1 MKGLLSR
8 LPPILLFGFLALGP
22 SACTVIRGALSSE
35 KREIYKYHAEFGAG
49 DPQFRRSLDTMNS
62 TMVGGNSAVLLKN
75 GDEIFPAMTQEIR
88 QARTSVNLESYIFQ
102 PDAAGRQFADAMM
115 DAARR
120 GVEVRL
126 LIDAY
131 GGKLGDLEEPL
142 KQAGVKVR
150 EYRPIRLFSIYK
162 IGKRTHRKLLIV
174 DGRIGFTGGLGIDKR
189 WLGNARTTQEWR
201 DTQVRVEGP
210 VVAQLQAIFT
220 EDWTYT
226 TGEILAG
233 DRFFPKIAAAGTVEA
248 EAVKVSRGDAS
259 SLPKMLYY
267 LAIQSAQKSIRIQN
281 AYFLPDDQTREALVR
296 AVKRGVDVQVM
307 VPGTHIDLP
316 MVRLSSRLHYGP
328 LLEAGVKIYEYQPTM
343 LHNKTFTVD
352 GIFST
357 IGSINFDQ
365 RSMGKNAEESLAF
378 YDRDFTGKIEEMF
391 NDDLKQCREV
401 THSRWKHRGLAARI
415 SELIFWIWEPYY

>member
-1 MKGLLSR
+1 VKAPFSRPVVGLL
-8 LPPILLFGFLALGP
+8 LAFLSTGP
-22 SACTVIRGALSSE
+22 TGCTVIRGVLSSE
-35 KREIYKYHAEFGAG
+35 KREIYQFHPKFGAD

-62 TMVGGNSAVLLKN
+62 MMVGGNSALLLKN
-75 GDEIFPAMTQEIR
+75 GDEIFPAMTREIR
-88 QARTSVNLESYIFQ
+88 AAHSSVNLESYIFQ

-115 DAARR
+115 EAARR

-174 DGRIGFTGGLGIDKR
+174 DGKIGYTGGLGIDKR
-189 WLGNARTTQEWR
+189 WLGDARTTEEWR

-233 DRFFPKIAAAGTVEA
+233 DPFFPKIAPAGTIEA

-267 LAIQSAQKSIRIQN
+267 MAIQAARKTIRIQN
-281 AYFLPDDQTREALVR
+281 AYFLPDNQTREALIR

-343 LHNKTFTVD
+343 LHNKVFTVD

-391 NDDLKQCREV
+391 NDDLKRCREV

-415 SELIFWIWEPYY
+415 SEMIFWIWEPYY